1 MGKIQEILNYNI
13 AGAIEISSFGCGCD
27 AVIKEFVEK
36 TFKENKVPF
45 LYLMIDEQAGEAGIQ
60 TRLEAFM
67 DTI

>member
-1 MGKIQEILNYNI
+1 MEKIKIILKYNI
-13 AGAIEISSFGCGCD
+13 IGAIEISSFGCGCD

-36 TFKENKVPF
+36 IFKQNKIPF
-45 LYLMIDEQAGEAGIQ
+45 LYLMIDEHTGEAGIQ